1 MAVRHLKG
9 HVSWVQTVVR
19 QVGLYLLQA
28 FGRGGELALVREDRA
43 ERTTGVPALLPSEV
57 PGSYVRKG

>member
-1 MAVRHLKG
+1 M
-9 HVSWVQTVVR
+9 SWVQTVVR

-28 FGRGGELALVREDRA
+28 YGIGGELTLVREDRV
-43 ERTTGVPALLPSEV
+43 ERTAGVPALLPSKL

>member
-1 MAVRHLKG
+1 M
-9 HVSWVQTVVR
+9 SWVQTVVR

-28 FGRGGELALVREDRA
+28 YGIGGELALVREDRA
-43 ERTTGVPALLPSEV
+43 ERTAGLPALLPSKL